1 MSTKRID
8 DNEIIVAVLT
18 SGSYSEAAKVL
29 GVSKQTVSRRMKDE
43 QLKNRVIEYR
53 KSILDTVNMRL
64 IEGASK
70 AVDVLLQLLE
80 SESEITQYN
89 AASRILGLTQD
100 FIESADIIAQIDK
113 LKAESEQ
120 RKGEL

>member
-18 SGSYSEAAKVL
+18 SGSYTEAAKVL

-43 QLKNRVIEYR
+43 QLKSRVIEYR

>member
-18 SGSYSEAAKVL
+18 SGSYAEAARVL

-53 KSILDTVNMRL
+53 KNILDTVNMRL

>member
-18 SGSYSEAAKVL
+18 SGSYTEAAKVL